1 MKGQKNRKSKTTA
14 ARAVAEL
21 DHEIGNVVNGL
32 LGMARL
38 VRDSGLTAE
47 QEYWLK
53 AIEQSGRQLG
63 RLIEAFRQHGA
74 SGDWPVSVQRTHL
87 DGVDLLEQILISH
100 APAARAGG
108 NQLLLSI
115 SPELSRCWRADPCL
129 LRQVLDNLLSNA
141 IKFTRSGSVVLE
153 AAVRRADPAARSTL
167 VLAVSDSGPGI
178 DEEVGQRMFEA
189 YQRGSGARG
198 AGSGLGLSICRNI
211 VLAMGAEITWSS
223 PGQGGAC
230 FELRL
235 PDVVEQGAKGAL
247 PAPRLLRSLHCRLHL
262 TGALL
267 GSVAAML
274 SRLGVRWSLEGAVG
288 SGRGEATIVI
298 ERAPPSPA
306 NPGPNLLLRT
316 VHPVGAATG
325 ARRLRAPIL
334 ECTLGPKLL
343 QMALESVSAADA
355 GPD

>member
-1 MKGQKNRKSKTTA
+1 LKGQKNRKSKTTT

-74 SGDWPVSVQRTHL
+74 SGDWPVIVQRTRL

-108 NQLLLSI
+108 NQLLLSV
-115 SPELSRCWRADPCL
+115 SQRLSRSWRADPCL

-141 IKFTRSGSVVLE
+141 IKFTRGGSVVLE
-153 AAVRRADPAARSTL
+153 AAVQRGDPAARGTL
-167 VLAVSDSGPGI
+167 VLTVSDSGPGI
-178 DEEVGQRMFEA
+178 DEEVGLRMFEA
-189 YQRGSGARG
+189 YQRGPGASGR
-198 AGSGLGLSICRNI
+198 GLGLSICRNI

-235 PDVVEQGAKGAL
+235 PDVVEQGAKASL
-247 PAPRLLRSLHCRLHL
+247 PAPRLLRSLHCRLRL

-274 SRLGVRWSLEGAVG
+274 SRLGVRWSLEGAAG
-288 SGRGEATIVI
+288 ARLGETHILI
-298 ERAPPSPA
+298 EQAPAGPA
-306 NPGPNLLLRT
+306 NPGPNLLLRA
-316 VHPVGAATG
+316 VDPAGATPG
-325 ARRLRAPIL
+325 VRRLRAPIL

-355 GPD
+355 GQD